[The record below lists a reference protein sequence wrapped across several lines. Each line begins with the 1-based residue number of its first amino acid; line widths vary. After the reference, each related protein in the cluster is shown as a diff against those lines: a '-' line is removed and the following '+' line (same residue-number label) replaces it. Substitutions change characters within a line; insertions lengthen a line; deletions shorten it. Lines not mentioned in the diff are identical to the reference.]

1 MKKWMSLLLAA
12 AMTMSLLAGCA
23 GSNAGSTDS
32 TDATA
37 GTETTETTETTEST
51 DTETADTAA
60 ASGETF
66 KIGGI
71 GPVTG
76 GAAVYGLAV
85 KNATELAINEINAA
99 GGINGYQVEFNFQDD
114 ELDNEKSVNAYNN
127 LKDWGMNILVG
138 TVTSGCCIAVAA
150 ETKND
155 NMFQLTPSGSSV
167 DIINGNDN
175 VFQVCF
181 TDPNQGIGAAQY
193 IGQNNLAQKV
203 AVIYDS
209 SDVYSSGIEA
219 TFVKEAANQGFEVVA
234 EEAFTAD
241 SKTDFSTQLQKAQSE
256 GADLVFL
263 PIYYT
268 EASIILNQANGMGYE
283 PTFFGCD
290 GMDGILDVKNFDTSL
305 AEGLML
311 LTPFVADADDEKT
324 QAFVSKYKELYGD
337 TPNQFG
343 ADAYDAIYAIKAAI
357 EEAGVTPDMSVSDI
371 GTALTEA
378 MTKIS
383 VDGLTGDGMTWEA
396 TGEVSKAPKAMV
408 IKDGAYTAM

>member
-12 AMTMSLLAGCA
+12 AMTMSLLVGCA
-23 GSNAGSTDS
+23 GSNAGSADS

-37 GTETTETTETTEST
+37 GTETTESA

-209 SDVYSSGIEA
+209 SDVYSSGIYAKFAE
-219 TFVKEAANQGFEVVA
+219 EAANQNFEIVSA
-234 EEAFTAD
+234 EAFTAD
-241 SKTDFSTQLQKAQSE
+241 NKTDFSVQLSKAQ
-256 GADLVFL
+256 GADADLVFL
-263 PIYYT
+263 PIYYN
-268 EASIILNQANGMGYE
+268 EASLILAQAKAMGYA
-283 PTFFGCD
+283 PKFFGCD
-290 GMDGILDVKNFDTSL
+290 GLDGILGVENFDASL
-305 AEGLML
+305 AEGVML
-311 LTPFVADADDEKT
+311 LTPFAADAQDDATKN
-324 QAFVSKYKELYGD
+324 FVSAYEAAYGD
-337 TPNQFG
+337 TPNQFA
-343 ADAYDAIYAIKAAI
+343 ADSYDGMYIIKTAAEKAEI
-357 EEAGVTPDMSVSDI
+357 TPDMSVSDI
-371 GTALTEA
+371 CDAMKTA
-378 MTKIS
+378 MTEITY
-383 VDGLTGDGMTWEA
+383 DGLTGSGMTWSA
-396 TGEVSKAPKAMV
+396 DGEPNKAPKAVV
-408 IKDGAYTAM
+408 ISDGAYKSM

>member
-12 AMTMSLLAGCA
+12 AMTMSLLVGCA
-23 GSNAGSTDS
+23 GSNAGSADS

-37 GTETTETTETTEST
+37 GTETTESA

-209 SDVYSSGIEA
+209 SDVYSSGIYAKFAE
-219 TFVKEAANQGFEVVA
+219 EAANQNFEIVSA
-234 EEAFTAD
+234 EAFTAD
-241 SKTDFSTQLQKAQSE
+241 NKTDFSVQLSKAQ
-256 GADLVFL
+256 GADADLVFL
-263 PIYYT
+263 PIYYN
-268 EASIILNQANGMGYE
+268 EASLILAQAKAMGYA
-283 PTFFGCD
+283 PKFFGCD
-290 GMDGILDVKNFDTSL
+290 GLDGILGVENFDASL
-305 AEGLML
+305 AEGVML
-311 LTPFVADADDEKT
+311 LTPFAADAQDDATKN
-324 QAFVSKYKELYGD
+324 FVSAYEAAYGD
-337 TPNQFG
+337 TPNQFA
-343 ADAYDAIYAIKAAI
+343 ADTYDAIYIMKAAA
-357 EEAGVTPDMSVSDI
+357 EKAGVTADMSVSDI
-371 GTALTEA
+371 CDAMKTA
-378 MTKIS
+378 MTEIS
-383 VDGLTGDGMTWEA
+383 YDGLTGEGMTWTA
-396 TGEVSKAPKAMV
+396 DGEPNKAPKAVV
-408 IKDGAYTAM
+408 IKDGAYVAM